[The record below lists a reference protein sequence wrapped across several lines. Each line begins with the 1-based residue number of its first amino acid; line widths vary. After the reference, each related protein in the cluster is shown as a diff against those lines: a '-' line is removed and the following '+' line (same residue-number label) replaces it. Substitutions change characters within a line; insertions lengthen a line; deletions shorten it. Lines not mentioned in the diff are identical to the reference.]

1 MNSRDRLVAY
11 VTGRKADRAPFVQ
24 HWGPWDATKARW
36 KQEGMRHDDD
46 WTTLFGFDP
55 YRTSPHVHMGI
66 YPKFEEKVLEDDG
79 TTVISQDEDGV
90 IKRDRKD
97 RASMPEYLA
106 YPVKGWKTWE
116 AHKVRFDPDTPG
128 RFPANWDAEKKKV
141 RDFPGLVEMNA
152 FPYGLFGGAR
162 TMMGAEECLIACALE
177 PDLIQDINQTLFN
190 LWYKMLERMLGDVR
204 LDAFFFWEDMA
215 GKQGSLISPAMFR
228 QFMTP
233 YYQKLIALCRAHG
246 VEMFSL
252 DSDGNIHEL
261 TGLFLEAGINV
272 VYPYEIQAGC
282 DVAAMLRKYPGLCAM
297 GGMDKRAMAAD
308 KRAMDEEIERVRGV
322 LSLGRYIP
330 FPDHAIP
337 PDVSWEN
344 YQYFVWRWKEMVY
357 RAPEKI

>member
-1 MNSRDRLVAY
+1 MNSRERLLAY
-11 VTGRKADRAPFVQ
+11 AAGRKADRAPFVQ
-24 HWGPWDATKARW
+24 HWGPWSATKARW
-36 KQEGMRHDDD
+36 KQEGMKNDDD
-46 WTTLFGFDP
+46 WRTLFEFDP
-55 YRTSPHVHMGI
+55 YVTSPLVHMGI
-66 YPKFEEKVLEDDG
+66 YPKFEEKVLEDEG
-79 TTVISQDEDGV
+79 NTVVSQDEDGV
-90 IKRDRKD
+90 TKRDRKD

-106 YPVKGWKTWE
+106 YPVKDWKTWE
-116 AHKVRFDPDTPG
+116 AHKARFDPDTPG
-128 RFPANWDAEKKKV
+128 RFPPNWEEEKKKV
-141 RDFPGLVEMNA
+141 RDFPGLVTVSPY
-152 FPYGLFGGAR
+152 PYGFFGGAR
-162 TMMGAEECLIACALE
+162 TMMGAEECLIACALDPE
-177 PDLIQDINQTLFN
+177 LIQDISETLFN

-204 LDAFFFWEDMA
+204 LDAIYFWEDMA

-228 QFMTP
+228 QFITP
-233 YYQKLIALCRAHG
+233 YYRKLTALGREHG

-282 DVAAMLRKYPGLCAM
+282 DVAAVLRKYPGLCAM
-297 GGMDKRAMAAD
+297 GGMDKRAMATD
-308 KRAMDEEIERVRGV
+308 KRAMDEEIERVRGT

-357 RAPEKI
+357 KAPEKI